1 MPVDTFANPVRTL
14 RLGTRGS
21 TLARMQSQLVANA
34 LEKGHP
40 GLRIE
45 VRVFKTTGDQ
55 VQDRPLH
62 ELGGKGLFTKELELA
77 LLAREVDF
85 VVHSYKDVPVTMPL
99 VDQAEL
105 IMAATPERED
115 PRDVLATRT
124 GARRLADL
132 PANALVGTG
141 SLRRICQ
148 LLHARPDVRPQSIR
162 GNIDTRLRK
171 LAEGQYD
178 AVILALAGTKRAA
191 MFDPDWMTPLETP
204 EMLPAPAQGCLA
216 LQCRRDDAGTRAFLK
231 LLHHRPTEMCIA
243 VERELVQKL
252 NGDCH
257 SPIGALA
264 TIDGQKMTLKAA
276 VGARHGRPPVI
287 FAQASG
293 LASDGAALA
302 ARVYEALAG
311 QDVETL
317 LRG

>member
-1 MPVDTFANPVRTL
+1 MDIPVNQIRTL

-34 LEKGHP
+34 LEQGHP

-115 PRDVLATRT
+115 PRDVLVTRH

-132 PANALVGTG
+132 PAGATVGTG
-141 SLRRICQ
+141 SLRRVCQ
-148 LLHARPDVRPQSIR
+148 LLHARPDVRPQPIR

-171 LAEGQYD
+171 LVEGHYE
-178 AVILALAGTKRAA
+178 AVILALAGMKRAA
-191 MFDPDWMTPLETP
+191 MFDPDWMTPLEIA
-204 EMLPAPAQGCLA
+204 ELLPAPAQGCLA
-216 LQCRRDDAGTRAFLK
+216 LQCRRDDAPTRAILK
-231 LLHHRPTEMCIA
+231 LLHHGPTERCIA
-243 VERELVQKL
+243 VEREVVQLL

-264 TIDGQKMTLKAA
+264 TIDGDVMTLRAA
-276 VGARHGRPPVI
+276 VGARDGRPPVI
-287 FAQASG
+287 FAHASCAAPDRDE
-293 LASDGAALA
+293 LAAQVYQALA
-302 ARVYEALAG
+302 A
-311 QDVETL
+311 QNVESL
-317 LRG
+317 LRSG